1 MSSEDSPDGHQ
12 GTLSRSHS
20 EGLLALPP
28 LPPLNLGY
36 FSSPFEKFLKDVETS
51 EWAGAFTLLDTLE
64 TYWDSR
70 MDLLE
75 RRLKSQREKLKVR
88 ANEQLAKMKTPTGEF
103 QYSKDIENEVKK
115 FKVKVSGRMA
125 SLTTA
130 WQSAKVIR
138 TREKVSFFIGVMSIL
153 YTSLLIGIAPQWLH
167 VLYTV
172 QTLYFLPTRYYTYK
186 KKAWHY
192 FLFDLCYY

>member
-1 MSSEDSPDGHQ
+1 MGGRIHAAGSVRSQHAGRLACTEADVFAFGLDILFSTSVPSPF
-12 GTLSRSHS
+12 S
-20 EGLLALPP
+20 P
-28 LPPLNLGY
+28 LPPRANSFFIQRLALTAPL
-36 FSSPFEKFLKDVETS
+36 SPSATC
-51 EWAGAFTLLDTLE
+51 ATDTLE

-138 TREKVSFFIGVMSIL
+138 TREKVRHPS
-153 YTSLLIGIAPQWLH
+153 
-167 VLYTV
+167 VL
-172 QTLYFLPTRYYTYK
+172 P
-186 KKAWHY
+186 
-192 FLFDLCYY
+192 CYVRSDAFPSVLTFGD